1 MYIDTEFSLCIYQF
15 SINLWIEDN
24 LYNHLEQVLEETRTD
39 SKVLWKIKSTEISQ
53 NEIDLNL
60 ALLDIYY

>member
-1 MYIDTEFSLCIYQF
+1 
-15 SINLWIEDN
+15 
-24 LYNHLEQVLEETRTD
+24 VLEETRTD